1 MFLLIYWQAVGA
13 SLQQRQGSS
22 SLPSISTTII
32 PSTAVGGDSVNT
44 STASAIVSKA
54 NALATDSVSLTR
66 QGRNEEIT
74 RKLKQVLARLNLSQE
89 QKGQLESYHTKRERI
104 AELSDQKVS
113 SMCELKYLK
122 MFFYESFC
130 RDTNYRRRRR

>member
-113 SMCELKYLK
+113 SMCESKYP
-122 MFFYESFC
+122 
-130 RDTNYRRRRR
+130 

>member
-22 SLPSISTTII
+22 SLPSISTTIM
-32 PSTAVGGDSVNT
+32 PSTAAGGDSVNT
-44 STASAIVSKA
+44 STAGAIVSKA
-54 NALATDSVSLTR
+54 DATLAADSVSLTR
-66 QGRNEEIT
+66 QGNNEEIT
-74 RKLKQVLARLNLSQE
+74 RKQKQVLARLNLSQE

-113 SMCELKYLK
+113 SMCESKYP
-122 MFFYESFC
+122 
-130 RDTNYRRRRR
+130 